1 LVDLAGIGQHP
12 VQARLKDCDQPHI
25 FPDEPLQHNPVQ
37 ARLKDCDQPHIF
49 PDEPLQHFLNVSH
62 QQVQV

>member
-25 FPDEPLQHNPVQ
+25 FPDEPLQH
-37 ARLKDCDQPHIF
+37 
-49 PDEPLQHFLNVSH
+49 FLHVSH